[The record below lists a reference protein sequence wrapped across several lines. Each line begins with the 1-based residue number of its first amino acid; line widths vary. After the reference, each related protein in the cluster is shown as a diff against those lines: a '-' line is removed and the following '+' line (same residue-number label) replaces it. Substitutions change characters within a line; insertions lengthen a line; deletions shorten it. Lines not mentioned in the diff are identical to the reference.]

1 MFIVRSNYR
10 SVHYFVA
17 ISKNV
22 NHIALVKVRWYS
34 ALLTI
39 IVFELHR
46 IVACSV
52 IFNCDNYWV
61 CQRHLSLVL
70 CRLSFRYLYLQNW
83 SGLTFFATLC
93 RICLRLLPFLA
104 ALACVFFFPPFF
116 FLSFFP
122 LSWSL
127 SFLVRACRSRMA
139 GVQGVQRCVLC
150 VGVWELFVILFC
162 RLSDVHAGLHLRLGR
177 VAELCGRA
185 CTRASC

>member
-52 IFNCDNYWV
+52 IFNCDNY
-61 CQRHLSLVL
+61 
-70 CRLSFRYLYLQNW
+70 
-83 SGLTFFATLC
+83 
-93 RICLRLLPFLA
+93 
-104 ALACVFFFPPFF
+104 
-116 FLSFFP
+116 
-122 LSWSL
+122 
-127 SFLVRACRSRMA
+127 
-139 GVQGVQRCVLC
+139 
-150 VGVWELFVILFC
+150 
-162 RLSDVHAGLHLRLGR
+162 
-177 VAELCGRA
+177 
-185 CTRASC
+185 